1 VAGKVVDV
9 RYIPKYI
16 PSMDTAKLFQN
27 GRSQAVRLPQEYRF
41 DGKEVFI
48 KKVGELVVLVP
59 RKSGWRP
66 LLESVGSV
74 SDDFMTERN
83 QPPVQKRKDL

>member
-1 VAGKVVDV
+1 
-9 RYIPKYI
+9 
-16 PSMDTAKLFQN
+16 MDTAKLFQN

-41 DGKEVFI
+41 PGKEVFI

-59 RKSGWRP
+59 RNSGWKP

-74 SDDFMTERN
+74 TDDFLVERN
-83 QPPVQKRKDL
+83 QPENQQREEF